1 VLCAAAVV
9 VCIAYIDRPVADF
22 MDTHLHQTRVFFWF
36 ARALD
41 PLVAAVVLG
50 LFFLVVTG
58 CWLLA
63 GHRLSS
69 WTQTPLLCSWSMVW
83 ALSSVV
89 VLKRIFG
96 RYSAD
101 PDYVQDRIYGF
112 DWLHGVHGRDA
123 FPSGTTAV
131 AAAIL
136 IVLWIRIPRLRAVW
150 AAMLALIAAGLV
162 ATNYHFVADV
172 IGGAFLGVSI
182 AWMTVL
188 LLQAAPSSEK

>member
-1 VLCAAAVV
+1 MRCKQPPQQHKARGPVMRTRKRFRYWLIGFVLCAAAVV

-63 GHRLSS
+63 GHRLRS

-83 ALSSVV
+83 
-89 VLKRIFG
+89 
-96 RYSAD
+96 
-101 PDYVQDRIYGF
+101 
-112 DWLHGVHGRDA
+112 
-123 FPSGTTAV
+123 
-131 AAAIL
+131 
-136 IVLWIRIPRLRAVW
+136 
-150 AAMLALIAAGLV
+150 
-162 ATNYHFVADV
+162 
-172 IGGAFLGVSI
+172 
-182 AWMTVL
+182 
-188 LLQAAPSSEK
+188 